1 MTSVFTAVQHFCNLH
16 CMFAHFVLSHLIQT
30 LNTLLYTGKISLWVS
45 FLKSFTKLKCLLLA
59 SDEFFSSLY
68 FLPVRNRIWE
78 QILGTQSRGA
88 IKLKRVYPIKHTSP
102 QIQTWLTG
110 KYVSKQEGITST
122 FVLSFWWELTLS
134 WLTGRI
140 EMPFLSR
147 RASFVQIQHVL
158 LLDRVMQFC
167 RSTTEKSSSADLIPT
182 IILLQYTLHI
192 LADCCNLFIN
202 CSSKTWN

>member
-1 MTSVFTAVQHFCNLH
+1 MEILFPIQKGDFWLTSVFTAVQHFCNLH

-30 LNTLLYTGKISLWVS
+30 LNTLLHTGKISLWVS
-45 FLKSFTKLKCLLLA
+45 FLKSFTKLKRLLLA
-59 SDEFFSSLY
+59 SNELFSSLY

-102 QIQTWLTG
+102 QIQIWLTG
-110 KYVSKQEGITST
+110 KYVSKQERNTST
-122 FVLSFWWELTLS
+122 FVLRFWWELTLS

-158 LLDRVMQFC
+158 LLGRAGLCNFVEVPLKRARV
-167 RSTTEKSSSADLIPT
+167 EI
-182 IILLQYTLHI
+182 
-192 LADCCNLFIN
+192 
-202 CSSKTWN
+202 

>member
-1 MTSVFTAVQHFCNLH
+1 
-16 CMFAHFVLSHLIQT
+16 MFAHFVLSHLIQT
-30 LNTLLYTGKISLWVS
+30 LNTLLHTGKISLWVS

-78 QILGTQSRGA
+78 EILGTQSRGA

-102 QIQTWLTG
+102 QIQIWLTG
-110 KYVSKQEGITST
+110 KYVSKQERNTST
-122 FVLSFWWELTLS
+122 FVLRFWWELTLS

-147 RASFVQIQHVL
+147 RASFVQIQRVL
-158 LLDRVMQFC
+158 LLGRVMQFC
-167 RSTTEKSSSADLIPT
+167 RSTTEKSSSGDLIPT
-182 IILLQYTLHI
+182 IILLQYTLYNI
-192 LADCCNLFIN
+192 ADCCNLFIN
-202 CSSKTWN
+202 CSSKTRGYYVRMYNIFTST

>member
-140 EMPFLSR
+140 EMLFLSR

-158 LLDRVMQFC
+158 LLGRAGLCNFVEVPLKRARV
-167 RSTTEKSSSADLIPT
+167 EV
-182 IILLQYTLHI
+182 
-192 LADCCNLFIN
+192 
-202 CSSKTWN
+202 

>member
-158 LLDRVMQFC
+158 LLGRAGLCNFEERLLAHIIAYIKPNTKMC
-167 RSTTEKSSSADLIPT
+167 RNYSKKPDGNSKIYFIEKASS
-182 IILLQYTLHI
+182 
-192 LADCCNLFIN
+192 
-202 CSSKTWN
+202 

>member
-1 MTSVFTAVQHFCNLH
+1 
-16 CMFAHFVLSHLIQT
+16 MFAHFVLSHWFRLCY
-30 LNTLLYTGKISLWVS
+30 LVLYWHNFNLCF
-45 FLKSFTKLKCLLLA
+45 FLKVIYKIEKPFACIKWIFT
-59 SDEFFSSLY
+59 SVY

-78 QILGTQSRGA
+78 QILGTQSRGT

-147 RASFVQIQHVL
+147 RASFVQIRRVL
-158 LLDRVMQFC
+158 LLSRVMQFC
-167 RSTTEKSSSADLIPT
+167 RSTTEKSSSGDLIPT
-182 IILLQYTLHI
+182 IILLHI

-202 CSSKTWN
+202 CSSKTRNYYLRMYHIFISI